1 MSQDMKELF
10 TRLTH
15 GLSAEDVML
24 DTMQSQIAA
33 EISMKRQELDMT
45 QKQLAELM
53 GVSQATVS
61 KWESSDANFQLST
74 LVKIASRL
82 GLQLQ
87 CPFAASRQAA
97 YEQPRSN
104 IYRLSIKNDW
114 HGNSSL
120 RQVYPCVNY
129 AESKHKEA

>member
-82 GLQLQ
+82 GLQLPCQ
-87 CPFAASRQAA
+87 FAASRQAA

-104 IYRLSIKNDW
+104 S
-114 HGNSSL
+114 
-120 RQVYPCVNY
+120 
-129 AESKHKEA
+129 